1 MRILIIEDELQQI
14 RNLKSF
20 FEDSFPDFHVDVAI
34 SFEDARMKIIQGAF
48 DIGIFDIFLRGKSIF
63 ELLEG
68 VHFSQKEIIFI
79 TGNNE
84 FALKAFQCYAV
95 DYITKPYDTKRLALS
110 VKIASDRINKTQ
122 DITNSARIPSLS
134 TAIVQNRIDYIALPN
149 LNGITLVPI
158 KEIIAVEAA
167 RSYSTFH
174 LTNKETITISRSL
187 NWAEKILIS
196 SGFFRVHRSWIVSRY
211 HITEFHKQNGY
222 SIRMVTGLVIGIADN
237 ARSRVFE
244 WVKSFTI
251 MD

>member
-20 FEDSFPDFHVDVAI
+20 FEDSFPDFHIDVAT
-34 SFEDARMKIIQGAF
+34 SFEDARLKIIEGTF
-48 DIGIFDIFLRGKSIF
+48 DIGVFDIFLKGKSIF

-68 VHFSQKEIIFI
+68 VYFSHKEIIFL
-79 TGNNE
+79 TGNND

-95 DYITKPYDTKRLALS
+95 DYITKPYDRKRLTMS
-110 VKIASDRINKTQ
+110 VKIASERVSMSIDN
-122 DITNSARIPSLS
+122 TNSARIPSLT

-149 LNGITLVPI
+149 LNGVNLVSI
-158 KEIIAVEAA
+158 KEIVAVEAA

-187 NWAEKILIS
+187 NWAEKNLIS
-196 SGFFRVHRSWIVSRY
+196 LGFFRVHRSWLVSRN
-211 HITEFHKQNGY
+211 HITDFYKQNGY
-222 SIRMVTGLVIGIADN
+222 SIRLVTGLVVGIADN

-244 WVKSFTI
+244 WMKSFTI